1 MRRLSFVH
9 GSRVLTRPH
18 RYGDARSTATTT
30 WTVRCLTTIGRHD
43 AGAVAA
49 ASRRPR
55 ALGTA
60 TFDLVTGRE
69 LSHML
74 KRRMVLVEIG
84 RGLGEWMGGQASVHS
99 CCDVVRVREATLDT
113 PIGR

>member
-1 MRRLSFVH
+1 M
-9 GSRVLTRPH
+9 
-18 RYGDARSTATTT
+18 
-30 WTVRCLTTIGRHD
+30 TTIGRHD

-60 TFDLVTGRE
+60 TFHVVIVGE
-69 LSHML
+69 LSHVL

-84 RGLGEWMGGQASVHS
+84 RGLGEWMRGHASVHS
-99 CCDVVRVREATLDT
+99 CCDVVCERLRLTT